1 MTSTAS
7 AVDALMA
14 HYNRGLAAWIDAGAE
29 LADCTAPATAELGDY
44 AHRLAIPG
52 ASHPTDGERR
62 VTPGHGWQWDAERHG
77 WRCIAVD
84 RERRTRDDHEEA
96 SP

>member
-7 AVDALMA
+7 AVDALLA
-14 HYNRGLAAWIDAGAE
+14 HYNRGLREWIEAGAD
-29 LADCTAPATAELGDY
+29 LADCTAPATAGMGDE

-62 VTPGHGWQWDAERHG
+62 VTPGHVWQWDAERHG

-84 RERRTRDDHEEA
+84 RERRTRVARDEA